1 MSGVRNS
8 SSKAR
13 RPFSRFGSAERRGWR
28 YFVALI
34 MIAVCTAGI
43 VISNAGVPIERGLRG
58 VRDSVRH
65 HDASGNVVIVEI
77 DAKSLKAIDEWPWPR
92 RNYADVIN
100 HLTRAGARSIAFDV
114 DFSSR
119 SNPSDDA
126 ALASALDR
134 AGGAVILPVFRQAA
148 GSGSAESVE
157 NLPAKMFQSRA
168 TLASV
173 NVHPDEDGV
182 IRSYPVGTMIVG
194 IPRPSLAALVAE
206 TNGTIGQDFAIDL
219 SVEPNTIPRI
229 SFVDLVSGRA
239 PANALSGKR
248 IIIGATAIEVGDR
261 YALPQHGVI
270 PGVVVQAMAAETLIA
285 GTIPVNYGPVPGL
298 ILALIGAAVILNQRS
313 SKLRNVITIFALSST
328 MMIAPLMIEIF
339 TRNSID
345 VAPGLIMIM
354 LATIISGTN
363 RIIAS
368 FRESRFTDAETK
380 LRNIN
385 ALAATTAREAHVTMA
400 LIRITH
406 FGEIASLLGPV
417 GQAELLK
424 RVADRIRLAFHAN
437 EVFRADTSSLAVMIK
452 PDIISELENILDG
465 LSTVLQL
472 PIEIA
477 GRKVNVG
484 CDIGIA
490 SGQGSELRKISVR
503 AGLAADAAHEQGAR
517 WFAFSDRMDDELDRR
532 MTILAELDSA
542 LTNDQIWV
550 AYQPKYDVATQAITS
565 AEALVRWR
573 HPVHGNIPPD
583 HFIPVIEAHGRAAD
597 LTSHVLAASI
607 ADAQNWDQFGF
618 TISVAVNISA
628 TLLVDPGFVA
638 RVAEL
643 LAISGFSPDR
653 LTLEI
658 TESAMIKNPEN
669 AIQMLVELRALGLR
683 ISVDDYGTGQSTL
696 TYLKRLP
703 ASEIKI
709 DQSFVKGITGN
720 RSDVILVRSTIEMA
734 HELGFSV
741 VAEGA
746 EDQETF
752 DKLVAM
758 DCDTIQGWFIGRPLS
773 ATQFLDDHSHLAK
786 RAA

>member
-1 MSGVRNS
+1 MSGGRNS
-8 SSKAR
+8 SSKVL
-13 RPFSRFGSAERRGWR
+13 RPFSRFGSVGRLGWR

-92 RNYADVIN
+92 RNYPNAIDHI
-100 HLTRAGARSIAFDV
+100 TRAGARSIAFDI

-126 ALASALDR
+126 ALARALDR
-134 AGGAVILPVFRQAA
+134 AGGAVILPVFRQSA
-148 GSGSAESVE
+148 GSGSTENVE
-157 NLPAKMFQSRA
+157 NLPADTFQNHA

-182 IRSYPVGTMIVG
+182 VRSYPLGTMIAAT
-194 IPRPSLAALVAE
+194 PRPSLAALVAE
-206 TNGTIGQDFAIDL
+206 TDGKIGQNFAIDL
-219 SVEPNTIPRI
+219 SIEPDTIPRI
-229 SFVDLVSGRA
+229 SFVDLVSGRV
-239 PANALSGKR
+239 PAQALRGKR
-248 IIIGATAIEVGDR
+248 VIIGATAIELGDR
-261 YALPQHGVI
+261 YAMPQHGVI
-270 PGVVVQAMAAETLIA
+270 PGVVIQAMAAETLIA
-285 GTIPVNYGPVPGL
+285 GTTPVNYGPLPGL
-298 ILALIGAAVILNQRS
+298 IIALIGAAVILNQRS

-328 MMIAPLMIEIF
+328 MMIAPLMIE
-339 TRNSID
+339 TLTGSSID
-345 VAPGLIMIM
+345 VAPGLIVIM
-354 LATIISGTN
+354 LATIISSTS

-417 GQAELLK
+417 GQAELLN

-452 PDIISELENILDG
+452 PDIISELDNILDG

-490 SGQGSELRKISVR
+490 SGQGSELRNISVR

-618 TISVAVNISA
+618 SISVAVNVSA